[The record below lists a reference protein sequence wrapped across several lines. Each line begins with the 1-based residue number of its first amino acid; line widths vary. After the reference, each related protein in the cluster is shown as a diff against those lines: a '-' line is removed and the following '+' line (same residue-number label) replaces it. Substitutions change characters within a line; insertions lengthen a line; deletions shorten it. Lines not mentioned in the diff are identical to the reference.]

1 MKHLTLLLALLFLP
15 SPLSR
20 AQAPTQEPAKA
31 ISCEGIYPQHLQG
44 FCWDDQGHIYWSFT
58 TMLVKSDSHGKVLK
72 KIPVASHHGDL
83 CHHDGK
89 LYVAVNLGPFN
100 DPEGKADSWVYSYR
114 ADTLTLLAKHKTPQ
128 LIYGAGGMAYHDGKM
143 IVIGGLPEVLRE
155 NYLYEY
161 DLSFKFLRQHIVPS
175 GYTRLGIQTAA
186 IINGNWWFGCYG
198 NQLLKTDKRFQL
210 LGKYEFDCGLGI
222 AGDRRQ
228 QIWIARGTSTK
239 DKGCTGQI
247 LPVTVHPTKGLL
259 FLIK

>member
-20 AQAPTQEPAKA
+20 AQAPTQAPAKA

-100 DPEGKADSWVYSYR
+100 DPAGKAHSWVYSYR

-128 LIYGAGGMAYHDGKM
+128 LIYGAVGLADQDG
-143 IVIGGLPEVLRE
+143 IVIVMGGLPEVLRE

-161 DLSFKFLRQHIVPS
+161 DLSFKFLRKHIVPS
-175 GYTRLGIQTAA
+175 GYTRLGIQTA
-186 IINGNWWFGCYG
+186 
-198 NQLLKTDKRFQL
+198 D
-210 LGKYEFDCGLGI
+210 
-222 AGDRRQ
+222 
-228 QIWIARGTSTK
+228 
-239 DKGCTGQI
+239 
-247 LPVTVHPTKGLL
+247 
-259 FLIK
+259 